1 MINTQSRVANF
12 TSSQMFRIV
21 GTPAVLKTYLKEKRA
36 ERDLKRSIDLGAYS
50 QEMTWGK
57 VIEAYFFLQEKYFP
71 TGCGYSLC
79 SKETAVHPK
88 YSFWVGSCDVEGK
101 QDAGEI
107 KCFYPKNY
115 HALALAL
122 LALISGKI
130 TLEAFKLEFK
140 EIYWQVV
147 SNAIILGK
155 THATIFAYT
164 PTKEELED
172 CILLLEETNFGER
185 LGLDPWMFRFMIEA
199 KEKEQLYKLPYID
212 PEKTDFPNEVRYT
225 FEVPTDDIILLTK
238 KVLEAYKLLQE

>member
-1 MINTQSRVANF
+1 MIEIQDRVGNF
-12 TSSQMFRIV
+12 TSSQIFRIV
-21 GTPAVLKTYLKEKRA
+21 GTPSVRDTYLKDKRA
-36 ERDLKRSIDLGAYS
+36 ERGLNRSIDLGAYS
-50 QEMTWGK
+50 QEMCWGK
-57 VIEAYFFLQEKYFP
+57 IIEAYFFLQEKYFP
-71 TGCGYSLC
+71 TGSGYSLC
-79 SKETAVHPK
+79 SKSTQRHPK
-88 YSFWVGSCDVEGK
+88 YNFWVGSCDVQGK
-101 QDAGEI
+101 NDAGEI

-115 HALALAL
+115 HALASAL
-122 LALISGKI
+122 LALKSGKI
-130 TLEAFKLEFK
+130 SLENFKSEFK

-164 PTKEELED
+164 PTKDELED

-185 LGLDPWMFRFMIEA
+185 IGLDPWMFRFIIEA

-238 KVLEAYKLLQE
+238 KVNEAYKLLQE